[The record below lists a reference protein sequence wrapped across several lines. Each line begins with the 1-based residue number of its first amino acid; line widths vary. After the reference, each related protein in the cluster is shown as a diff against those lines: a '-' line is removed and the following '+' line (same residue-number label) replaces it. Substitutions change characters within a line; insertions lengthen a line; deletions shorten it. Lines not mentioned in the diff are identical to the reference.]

1 MNAVNPEE
9 VGKSIKAYYGGSQA
23 DFNNLPDSVLIR
35 VTTQYFVLIIINQQ
49 KLSGIQ

>member
-23 DFNNLPDSVLIR
+23 DFNNLPESVLIR
-35 VTTQYFVLIIINQQ
+35 VTKHFFILIIINQQ
-49 KLSGIQ
+49 